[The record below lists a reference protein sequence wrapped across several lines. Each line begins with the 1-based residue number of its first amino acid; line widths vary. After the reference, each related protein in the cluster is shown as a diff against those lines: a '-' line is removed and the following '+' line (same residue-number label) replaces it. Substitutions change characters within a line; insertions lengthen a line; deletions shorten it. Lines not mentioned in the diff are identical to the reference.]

1 MTRKD
6 IFGKLRLLPF
16 FATFIIAGCTLMMDE
31 VDEPEPEEVGFDEVA
46 TYENEYVTVNYQY
59 QEGVKPVTDNVLE
72 YVVESDDPNYLYFM
86 DNIPEKWVPKV
97 GEYLAGGCSPKIPE
111 GLCNRG

>member
-59 QEGVKPVTDNVLE
+59 QEGVKPVTENVLE
-72 YVVESDDPNYLYFM
+72 YVVESDDPKPPLSHGQHSREM
-86 DNIPEKWVPKV
+86 GTERRRICGWR
-97 GEYLAGGCSPKIPE
+97 L
-111 GLCNRG
+111 

>member
-46 TYENEYVTVNYQY
+46 TYEN
-59 QEGVKPVTDNVLE
+59 
-72 YVVESDDPNYLYFM
+72 
-86 DNIPEKWVPKV
+86 
-97 GEYLAGGCSPKIPE
+97 A
-111 GLCNRG
+111 